1 MHEISLPLKF
11 GKLTWFCRK
20 ILKRSDSQ
28 QHSMADSGKSSTNTT
43 TNTSC
48 NTGSTSPTTLPVNGN
63 NMSPEKEVEENGH
76 ASSSE
81 DPPIKN
87 GLGSEVSSLASSP
100 STPPQSAL
108 PQQPARVNSPGRLS
122 RSRGNQRA
130 SPSSLNYNSGG
141 GGGGGGDSPITS
153 GGPGLQNPSSASSS
167 GSQHVV
173 HVHVNPGE
181 TFSVRLGDQIQ
192 HIQGKSF
199 RNFFIDHS
207 VIAWNQLFQNF
218 CCWHFCLLLLA
229 FFFK

>member
-1 MHEISLPLKF
+1 
-11 GKLTWFCRK
+11 
-20 ILKRSDSQ
+20 
-28 QHSMADSGKSSTNTT
+28 MADSGKSSTNTT

-153 GGPGLQNPSSASSS
+153 GGPGLQNPTSASSS

-199 RNFFIDHS
+199 SNFFLLIT
-207 VIAWNQLFQNF
+207 
-218 CCWHFCLLLLA
+218 LLLLGTSCSRIFVVGISVCFCLHF